1 MIDALLPASWAQ
13 QRVERSGYELL
24 AWAVLEQAACDLAIF
39 ARYGIVTSRGKCLPW
54 PTQIQRRFKVNRR
67 GKVEEFFH
75 RMPRTIASSHG
86 PNDHKQ
92 LVAWFKSKDA
102 QSYCDLLGCQMPAR
116 QIFKQTIKAHGGHR

>member
-1 MIDALLPASWAQ
+1 MIDALLPASWSQ
-13 QRVERSGYELL
+13 QQVERSGYELL
-24 AWAVLEQAACDLAIF
+24 AWAVLEQAVCDLAIF

-86 PNDHKQ
+86 PNDHKR
-92 LVAWFKSKDA
+92 LVAWFRSDA
-102 QSYCDLLGCQMPAR
+102 QSYCDLLGCEMPAR
-116 QIFKQTIKAHGGHR
+116 QIFNETIKTHGGRN